1 MRMPPPAMIRTAATA
16 QGAPGIWP
24 WRSDAP
30 DWPARDPHISLA
42 TRTRIWMSPCH
53 PPLCRHPLTWPQGA
67 QRVTKLKTNHSIPSC
82 IYILYMMRA
91 IGCIYLSYN
100 YRICIS
106 HKQWSCLC
114 LSPCFFWALSLCVCA
129 APPPRAPPTRVCST
143 YIWKIILFLIF
154 VISFLW
160 VSFSLFFMSFHCV
173 LRPTFFT
180 FRSRLCCTLHTLIQ
194 VIWLYKFWF
203 RFEFLIHYYFKLG
216 FIFVSR

>member
-67 QRVTKLKTNHSIPSC
+67 QRVTKVKTNQPIPSC
-82 IYILYMMRA
+82 IYIPYMMRA
-91 IGCIYLSYN
+91 IGCIYLSNN

-114 LSPCFFWALSLCVCA
+114 LSPCFFFG
-129 APPPRAPPTRVCST
+129 R
-143 YIWKIILFLIF
+143 
-154 VISFLW
+154 
-160 VSFSLFFMSFHCV
+160 FHCACV
-173 LRPTFFT
+173 LPRPLVP
-180 FRSRLCCTLHTLIQ
+180 RPPECVLLI
-194 VIWLYKFWF
+194 YEK
-203 RFEFLIHYYFKLG
+203 
-216 FIFVSR
+216 